1 MSAKPMNVI
10 ELPYRPL
17 AKEADT
23 LRSFAPV
30 EELRRFRR
38 WSVDLQSILTIA
50 EQAHDC
56 NVYDLSPGGARVQL
70 IGADAPILGTRV
82 RFDLP
87 NFSAI
92 PSVIRYNM
100 SGFLGLMFLLE
111 ANEIALAHHMV
122 SLKPPRRTRRR
133 AIDSEASLTV
143 HGEECACTVENIS
156 RIGASLLVNDARHMI
171 TGDEVVLRLVGQDPV
186 PAVIRRLHDGQVGL
200 MFLIEIDLEA
210 RSSEHK
216 AAEQSG

>member
-1 MSAKPMNVI
+1 MFASRKLPSTRGSTAPPETTSADVV
-10 ELPYRPL
+10 E
-17 AKEADT
+17 T
-23 LRSFAPV
+23 LSPFAASV
-30 EELRRFRR
+30 EMRRFRR

-56 NVYDLSPGGARVQL
+56 NVHDLSPGGARVQL
-70 IGADAPILGTRV
+70 IAADAPILGTRV

-87 NFSAI
+87 SFGAI
-92 PSVIRYNM
+92 PSVIRYNT

-111 ANEIALAHHMV
+111 ADEIALAHHMV

-171 TGDEVVLRLVGQDPV
+171 KGDEAVLRLVGQDPI

-200 MFLIEIDLEA
+200 MFLKEL
-210 RSSEHK
+210 
-216 AAEQSG
+216 AADQSG